1 MKFIRKIKLL
11 KEYELMNTKE
21 GILNEFYE
29 YKKYIG
35 YCNFRKLTLVN
46 TKENNY
52 TKNTINYATELS
64 LLIKLKNKNLID
76 DEDFFK
82 IKNKIMNEYHVK
94 SELMI

>member
-35 YCNFRKLTLVN
+35 YRTL
-46 TKENNY
+46 EN
-52 TKNTINYATELS
+52 L
-64 LLIKLKNKNLID
+64 
-76 DEDFFK
+76 
-82 IKNKIMNEYHVK
+82 H
-94 SELMI
+94 